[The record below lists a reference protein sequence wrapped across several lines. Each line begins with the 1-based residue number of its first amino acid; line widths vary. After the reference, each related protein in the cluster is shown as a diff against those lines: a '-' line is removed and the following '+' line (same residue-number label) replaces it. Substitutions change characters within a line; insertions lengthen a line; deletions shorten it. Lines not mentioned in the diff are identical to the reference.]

1 MAANLRT
8 LLGRPELELSLIS
21 EPSAL
26 PAGWDEHPIAWVH
39 SSDLADPTLFL
50 ADGHVLLT
58 TGGQFGDGR
67 PTRAFARDYVE
78 RLIARGIIG
87 VGFGTEVLRD
97 GAPETFVDACAR
109 AGLPLFIVPYRIPF
123 IAVAQANANELMV
136 EATARA
142 NWALVAQRA
151 IARAA
156 LRPDGLS
163 ATLAELSHR
172 LGGWVALFD
181 GAGGLQRE
189 FPAGSLTEGGDL
201 DEVRA
206 VAARMLRR
214 GQRASATALEGDH
227 AVALQ
232 TLGSGGQLRGVLA
245 LGPSEHLDQSGQEV
259 VTAVIALAS
268 LALEQNH
275 ELDKARSMLRS
286 GLLQL
291 LQSGEHAL
299 VERIWGELWGPL
311 PSEPFRAAAVS
322 VTPDDL
328 EQVAEFLNLW
338 AGEQQDGLFFAQRGG
353 MLVAFVP
360 ADGASPLPQLVAQFG
375 ARAGVSDPIGYADL
389 PLALDQATQ
398 ALRRSEEGTGGII
411 EFEEVARSG
420 VLAYLTRSDTRAV
433 ARSVLAPLVEH
444 DRDYGTDL
452 MGSVR
457 AWLENSCELDATAR
471 VLGIHRHTARARIAQ
486 VGATLGRDLSSF
498 PARAE
503 LWAAFVAFE

>member
-1 MAANLRT
+1 MAADLRT
-8 LLGRPELELSLIS
+8 LLARPELELSLIS
-21 EPSAL
+21 DPSTL

-39 SSDLADPTLFL
+39 SSDLADPTPFL
-50 ADGHVLLT
+50 ADSHVLLT

-67 PTRAFARDYVE
+67 PTLAFARAYVD
-78 RLIARGIIG
+78 RLTARGIAG

-97 GAPETFVDACAR
+97 GAPDALVAACAA
-109 AGLPLFIVPYRIPF
+109 AGLPLFVVPYRTPF
-123 IAVAQANANELMV
+123 IAVAQANANEQMV

-163 ATLAELSHR
+163 ATLSELSRR

-181 GAGGLQRE
+181 SAGGLQRE
-189 FPAGSLTEGGDL
+189 FPPGSLSDSDDV

-206 VAARMLRR
+206 VAVRMLRR
-214 GQRASATALEGDH
+214 GQRASAIALDGEH
-227 AVALQ
+227 AVTMQ
-232 TLGSGGQLRGVLA
+232 TLGSGGRLRGVLA
-245 LGPSEHLDQSGQEV
+245 LGPSAHLDQSGHEV

-291 LQSGEHAL
+291 LQSGELAL
-299 VERIWGELWGPL
+299 VERIWSELWGPL
-311 PSEPFRAAAVS
+311 PAEPCRVAAVS
-322 VTPDDL
+322 AAGDIERL
-328 EQVAEFLNLW
+328 AEFLNLW
-338 AGEQQDGLFFAQRGG
+338 AGEHQDGLFFAQRADTL
-353 MLVAFVP
+353 MVVVP
-360 ADGASPLPQLVAQFG
+360 ADGATPIPQLVAQFG
-375 ARAGVSDPIGYADL
+375 ARAGLSDRVGYGDL
-389 PLALDQATQ
+389 PLALDQAEQ
-398 ALRRSEEGTGGII
+398 ALRRSEEGAGGEV
-411 EFEEVARSG
+411 EFEDVARNG
-420 VLAYLTRSDTRAV
+420 VLAYLARSDTRAV

-444 DRDYGTDL
+444 DRDHGTDL
-452 MGSVR
+452 MGAVR

-471 VLGIHRHTARARIAQ
+471 ALGIHRHTARARIAQ
-486 VGATLGRDLSSF
+486 AGTALGRNLSSF

-503 LWAAFVAFE
+503 LWAAFVAFD